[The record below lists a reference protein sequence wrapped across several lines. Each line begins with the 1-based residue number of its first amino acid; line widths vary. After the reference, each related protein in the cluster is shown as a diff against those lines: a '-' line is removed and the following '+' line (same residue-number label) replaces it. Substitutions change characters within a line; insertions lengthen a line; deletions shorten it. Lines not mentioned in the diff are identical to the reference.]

1 MTTANVPGAE
11 AKAPAPGSPE
21 YDAAMAATFRE
32 SQGAVDEGLLARF
45 EGKTGDEQVAAPAA
59 EPKVR
64 PENIPEKFW
73 DAETGQVR
81 VDDLL
86 KSYTELETKGS
97 KPAEA
102 QAETPPA
109 EAAAAVEAAG
119 LNWDSLG
126 DKINTKGELD
136 ASDYE
141 ALAKVGV
148 PKEVAERYIELV
160 QGERAAAT
168 RAAYDYAGGEQAAA
182 ELLDWAAKSLKPEQI
197 AGYNQMLASPN
208 WQVALDTLKTLK
220 GRTSPTAGEPNLTHT
235 PGVGGSPGQTGY
247 RTQDDM
253 QADMANPLYFQMT
266 PQGAAY
272 RATVQEKVRLAAYRR

>member
-45 EGKTGDEQVAAPAA
+45 EGKTGDEQVAAPAV
-59 EPKVR
+59 EPKAR

-102 QAETPPA
+102 QVETPPA
-109 EAAAAVEAAG
+109 DAAAAVEAAG
-119 LNWDSLG
+119 LNWDDLG
-126 DKINTKGELD
+126 GKIAANGEID
-136 ASDYE
+136 QTDYD
-141 ALAKVGV
+141 ALAKVGI
-148 PKEVAERYIELV
+148 PKDVVDDYIAL
-160 QGERAAAT
+160 RADARANAT
-168 RAAYDYAGGEQAAA
+168 QAAYEYAGGEAATT
-182 ELLDWAAKSLKPEQI
+182 ELLEWAAKSLKPDQI

-272 RATVQEKVRLAAYRR
+272 RATVQEKVRLAAFRR